1 MSKTSSIFLTNRQIN
16 RCLTLPTVII
26 DWVSVDLLDWG
37 FTTNKPSCFDL
48 LVKVKIDNC
57 DLCNDG
63 HTSHVVGCIISYLN
77 ATATVDN
84 VINEV
89 RKQLKLDL
97 LPFATTIA
105 QDIERIEKELSTQSV
120 EKGRFRSL

>member
-26 DWVSVDLLDWG
+26 DWVSVDLLNLG
-37 FTTNKPSCFDL
+37 FTTNRPNSFDI

-57 DLCNDG
+57 DLYNDG
-63 HTSHVVGCIISYLN
+63 HLSHTLSCIIHYLN
-77 ATATVDN
+77 ATAAVEN
-84 VINEV
+84 VVRET
-89 RKQLKLDL
+89 RKQLKLDI